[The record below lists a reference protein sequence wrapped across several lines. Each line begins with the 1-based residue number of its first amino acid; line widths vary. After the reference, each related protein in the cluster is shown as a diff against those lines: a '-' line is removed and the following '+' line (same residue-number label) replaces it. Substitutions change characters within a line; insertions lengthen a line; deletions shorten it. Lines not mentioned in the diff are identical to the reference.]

1 MASKE
6 PTQKAKLTLR
16 ALDLALTQ
24 DVTNDYYMQPK
35 LQKCL
40 TMTDLANEVAAL
52 SIRQEDPEEIV
63 RIGNQLMER
72 MMWFLSSG
80 YSISTLMGY
89 FRPTSNGVFLEN
101 ELNSALDRNRLK
113 LGVNYAMSKKMREAL
128 DSAEIDVEVQK
139 SVSGP
144 QLFAVVSAQNAQNPA
159 AAARGEGTPI
169 AGGQTCIAKG
179 KKIKIGGEGD
189 QIGVTITRQDGDT
202 HTTHFFPPTQLY
214 PNTPTQVGFV
224 MPADAPDGSVWSI
237 TLSTQLSGSSTTQL
251 LKEPRT
257 ATMADFFVVGE
268 AKGGGGEEERPGE
281 L

>member
-52 SIRQEDPEEIV
+52 STRQEDPEEIT

-89 FRPTSNGVFLEN
+89 FRATSNGVFLEN

-144 QLFAVVSAQNAQNPA
+144 QLFAVVSAQDTQNPA

-179 KKIKIGGEGD
+179 KKIKVGGEGD

-214 PNTPTQVGFV
+214 PNTLTQVGFV

-237 TLSTQLSGSSTTQL
+237 TLCTQLSGSGATQL

-257 ATMADFFVVGE
+257 VTMADFFIVGE
-268 AKGGGGEEERPGE
+268 TKSGGEEERPGE